1 MRTAFRMTGALLV
14 ALATGACAS
23 GGSQGVR
30 VAAQQVPAARPPSP
44 AHSRFMTD
52 MIGHHAQALVMARM
66 APHNDASSS
75 VRTLAGRIINAQ
87 QDEIRAMQVWLKDH
101 GQPVPTVDSTGVVQ
115 ASAGHDP
122 GQHLMAGMLTPEQ
135 LAELEKARG
144 TEFDTKFL
152 RYMIQHHRGA
162 VSMVEQLFADPGP
175 NPDDTVFKL
184 ASDINADQLTEI
196 ERMRRMLASIT
207 IGIQAP

>member
-1 MRTAFRMTGALLV
+1 MRTAIRLTGALLV
-14 ALATGACAS
+14 AVATGACAS
-23 GGSQGVR
+23 GGNRGAQ
-30 VAAQQVPAARPPSP
+30 VAPQAVPAPRPPSP
-44 AHSRFMTD
+44 AHIRFMTD

-66 APHNDASSS
+66 APANGASPS
-75 VRTLAGRIINAQ
+75 VQTLAGRIINAQ
-87 QDEIRAMQVWLKDH
+87 QDEIRTMQVWLRDH

-115 ASAGHDP
+115 AAAGHDH
-122 GQHLMAGMLTPEQ
+122 GRHLMPGMLTPEQ

-162 VSMVEQLFADPGP
+162 VSMVEELFNDPGP
-175 NPDDTVFKL
+175 NPDDIVFKL
-184 ASDINADQLTEI
+184 ASDINVDQLTEI